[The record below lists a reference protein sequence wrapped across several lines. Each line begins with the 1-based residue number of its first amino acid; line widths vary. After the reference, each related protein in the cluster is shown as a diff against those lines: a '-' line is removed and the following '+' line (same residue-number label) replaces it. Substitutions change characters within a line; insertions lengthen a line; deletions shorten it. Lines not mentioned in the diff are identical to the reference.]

1 MNLKSMMTSKKVF
14 WWFFGF
20 MALNWVGYA
29 IMEYLT
35 CGFATWDTGAH
46 IQPLIHWA
54 LYGEYEDKML
64 LVGHPFLNHF
74 RPALLLLAPIVSI
87 FPTMLVIHLAKII
100 AFSFDSAPLIVKKV
114 LLR

>member
-14 WWFFGF
+14 WWVFGF

-46 IQPLIHWA
+46 IQPVIHWA
-54 LYGEYEDKML
+54 LWRIRRQD
-64 LVGHPFLNHF
+64 
-74 RPALLLLAPIVSI
+74 
-87 FPTMLVIHLAKII
+87 VIGW
-100 AFSFDSAPLIVKKV
+100 APLF
-114 LLR
+114 